1 MYAWEQEDA
10 PMEKTVLEFIKAY
23 IDNAK
28 TIIQL
33 SSAGLALPAV
43 LHSQV
48 IGLFHRSER
57 HSLVEVLFIVLS
69 WLCFLASIAAGT
81 WYQYSAIKFAEFETE
96 PNTTYVPFYSK
107 YLVEKRGPGVA
118 YGAKLIAFYAGAV
131 CVVVYSLIEI
141 AK

>member
-1 MYAWEQEDA
+1 
-10 PMEKTVLEFIKAY
+10 
-23 IDNAK
+23 
-28 TIIQL
+28 
-33 SSAGLALPAV
+33 
-43 LHSQV
+43 
-48 IGLFHRSER
+48 
-57 HSLVEVLFIVLS
+57 
-69 WLCFLASIAAGT
+69 LCFLASIAAGT